1 MRATSDTEIRTLIVE
16 RAREYRQSAA
26 RALRAAGGRL
36 TRDHGRQPRTGYG
49 VRIREIDSSRRPRER
64 LARDGASSLSDHE
77 LLALI
82 LRSGSSQGSA
92 LELAQA
98 LLARFVSLRGLSD
111 ATIDELTS
119 VHGVGLA
126 KAAEIKAALELA
138 RRLQIEAVDERPA
151 IESPADA
158 ARVLASHLSGA
169 SDERLVVVLLDTR
182 HRVLRV
188 RQVAQ
193 GAVNAVNARMAD
205 LFREAVRDGCTAL
218 LLAHNHPSGDPTP
231 SGEDVALTR
240 RAAEAGKLLGIKVL
254 GPHRHR
260 PRRRRLRE
268 PAGDPAMSGS
278 PPTGP
283 LPTVRRP

>member
-1 MRATSDTEIRTLIVE
+1 MKRGT
-16 RAREYRQSAA
+16 
-26 RALRAAGGRL
+26 GR
-36 TRDHGRQPRTGYG
+36 HHQAGYG

-64 LARDGASSLSDHE
+64 LVRDGAASLGDHE

-82 LRSGSSQGSA
+82 LRSGSAQGSA

-98 LLARFVSLRGLSD
+98 LLTRFVSLRGLAD

-138 RRLQIEAVDERPA
+138 RRLQIEAAGERPA
-151 IESPADA
+151 IETPADA

-182 HRVLRV
+182 HRVMRV

-193 GAVNAVNARMAD
+193 GAVNTVHIRMAD

-231 SGEDVALTR
+231 SGKDVALTR
-240 RAAEAGKLLGIKVL
+240 QAAEAGSLLGIKVL
-254 GPHRHR
+254 DHIVIARGAGGYMS
-260 PRRRRLRE
+260 LRE
-268 PAGDPAMSGS
+268 AGHEW
-278 PPTGP
+278 
-283 LPTVRRP
+283 

>member
-1 MRATSDTEIRTLIVE
+1 M
-16 RAREYRQSAA
+16 
-26 RALRAAGGRL
+26 
-36 TRDHGRQPRTGYG
+36 TRDDGRQPRTGYG

-98 LLARFVSLRGLSD
+98 LLAKFVSLRGLSD

-158 ARVLASHLSGA
+158 ARVLASHLSDA

-254 GPHRHR
+254 DHIVIGRGAGGFVS
-260 PRRRRLRE
+260 LRE
-268 PAGDPAMSGS
+268 
-278 PPTGP
+278 TGHEW
-283 LPTVRRP
+283 

>member
-1 MRATSDTEIRTLIVE
+1 MTGET
-16 RAREYRQSAA
+16 
-26 RALRAAGGRL
+26 
-36 TRDHGRQPRTGYG
+36 GRQPRPGYG
-49 VRIREIDSSRRPRER
+49 VRIREIDASRRPRER
-64 LARDGASSLSDHE
+64 LARDGALSLSDHE

-82 LRSGSSQGSA
+82 LRSGSAQGSA

-98 LLARFVSLRGLSD
+98 LLAKFVSLRGLSD

-158 ARVLASHLSGA
+158 ARVLAGHLNDA

-205 LFREAVRDGCTAL
+205 LFQEAVRIGCTAL

-231 SGEDVALTR
+231 SPQDVALTR
-240 RAAEAGKLLGIKVL
+240 RAAEAGNLLGIKVL
-254 GPHRHR
+254 DHIVVGRGAGGFVS
-260 PRRRRLRE
+260 LRE
-268 PAGDPAMSGS
+268 SGHEW
-278 PPTGP
+278 
-283 LPTVRRP
+283 